1 MIPSPDFYFKLSL
14 EISEEVLRMGCAT
27 IGFAVAVWGI
37 VKIISLLVENAK
49 NQQAKTE

>member
-1 MIPSPDFYFKLSL
+1 MLTSPDFYLKFSL

-37 VKIISLLVENAK
+37 VKIISLLVDNAK
-49 NQQAKTE
+49 NQQTKTE